1 MSETLAAIG
10 GPMGDE
16 PQVPFQVRPG
26 AIRLR
31 TNDPKAPPDQE
42 LNVVPAPDSPVTDVP
57 DALPSDAAM
66 SQEVEAVD
74 DPFAITSQEM
84 MAVTVN
90 DRTETGEDDDVE
102 LIPVLDASPPTDEDS
117 AVRGI
122 YHGDRGQDVQTSRE
136 RANERTRQLAAERKA
151 KKPRNGIVS
160 RKPKAPVDDVPPEMR
175 TIEGQVAF
183 VVASLREIVDLT
195 GAPFGGSEA
204 APHIQTIKLAVPK
217 LSGDDV
223 GELTRVICGI
233 VHPEPLLLRQAVRNC
248 VRLHEQSELRRMAAE
263 ISVDYTDQVPQHV
276 IDEMHDKLGDHEPLP
291 EPTFETMAPFW
302 DLVPE
307 LTRPEGRSAI
317 AHYAEASDLL
327 TSHFPRRNMSEEDHT
342 ALICDAALVLTGTPI
357 QSLEEFDLTVR
368 RLRGE
373 QVPPVPEFVPLLDDE
388 EALALSDALS
398 KSFVEEPLISP
409 EERDALDH
417 ATRPEAVFDALMME
431 TELPGHSPRDELP
444 SYPEPLLRPLPPS
457 VRRREREARELD
469 KKPEVSKKEERPV
482 RKVKREQLVPASA
495 LWTFMGLLIAL
506 ICVVAAL
513 LMRADAVNRQ
523 ASEARDAAQDEEITV
538 VRDSLHRYA
547 DTLAS
552 VVDTIEEKDTKIL
565 RLESERDGYEGLAI
579 EAVEVVDGLR
589 TDVNQLER
597 ATKLRISVLDQKV
610 QAMQQD
616 RSRERDLT
624 ARIEASEAAATEMVR
639 GQDCPRVGTGTLTTG
654 QQGTVFQ
661 CVAGGAKQFVVCIGE
676 NPATAHSCQ
685 MTTAPK

>member
-1 MSETLAAIG
+1 
-10 GPMGDE
+10 MGDE
-16 PQVPFQVRPG
+16 PQVPFQVSPG

-31 TNDPKAPPDQE
+31 TSDPLAPPDQ
-42 LNVVPAPDSPVTDVP
+42 NRNRVPAPTSPVTDVP
-57 DALPSDAAM
+57 DALPSDATM

-74 DPFAITSQEM
+74 DPFAVISQEM
-84 MAVTVN
+84 LAVTVN
-90 DRTETGEDDDVE
+90 DRTETGDDDVE
-102 LIPVLDASPPTDEDS
+102 LIPVLDAPPPTDEDS

-122 YHGDRGQDVQTSRE
+122 YHGDRGQDVQTAGE
-136 RANERTRQLAAERKA
+136 QA
-151 KKPRNGIVS
+151 KKDAEARNGIVS
-160 RKPKAPVDDVPPEMR
+160 RKRKAPVDDVPPEMR

-183 VVASLREIVDLT
+183 VVENLREIVDLT

-204 APHIQTIKLAVPK
+204 APHIQTIKHAVPK
-217 LSGDDV
+217 LSRDDV
-223 GELTRVICGI
+223 GELTRVICGLL
-233 VHPEPLLLRQAVRNC
+233 HPEPLLLRQAVRNC

-263 ISVDYTDQVPQHV
+263 ISVDHTDQVPQHV
-276 IDEMHDKLGDHEPLP
+276 IEEMADQLGDHEPIP
-291 EPTFETMAPFW
+291 EPTFEAMAPFW
-302 DLVPE
+302 DLISE
-307 LTRPEGRSAI
+307 LTRPEDRSTI
-317 AHYAEASDLL
+317 ESYAMATDLL
-327 TSHFPRRNMSEEDHT
+327 TNHFPCGDMDEDEHT

-357 QSLEEFDLTVR
+357 QTLEQFDRTVR

-373 QVPPVPEFVPLLDDE
+373 PLPPVSTLVPLLE
-388 EALALSDALS
+388 QAEIDALS
-398 KSFVEEPLISP
+398 ESFNLDDE
-409 EERDALDH
+409 ALDSLI
-417 ATRPEAVFDALMME
+417 EDLDAE
-431 TELPGHSPRDELP
+431 QDARRHSAAALPRS
-444 SYPEPLLRPLPPS
+444 PEPLLRPLPPA

-469 KKPEVSKKEERPV
+469 KKPAASKKEERPV

-513 LMRADAVNRQ
+513 LMRADAVDRQ
-523 ASEARDAAQDEEITV
+523 ASEARDAAQDEEITI

-547 DTLAS
+547 DTLAG
-552 VVDTIEEKDTKIL
+552 VVSTIEEKDTKIL
-565 RLESERDGYEGLAI
+565 RLESERDGYEGLAL

-639 GQDCPRVGTGTLTTG
+639 GQTCPRVGTGTLTTG